1 MFMQGSGEVIVYSFE
16 RFDPV
21 RRAFV
26 HVPAKAPRSPA
37 IQLGWEAFGRH
48 HSARIATSWTWAACT
63 GASPLAAAR

>member
-1 MFMQGSGEVIVYSFE
+1 MQGSGEVIVYSFE

-48 HSARIATSWTWAACT
+48 HSARIATSWT
-63 GASPLAAAR
+63 